1 MRLIRCLLSRD
12 RGDTGTSARRQ
23 IRTLSRSARQSHGD
37 VGARPERPVPTSFS
51 ATGTRRPVLAS
62 TSAREPMGCLR
73 LTVTR
78 SLHAAAVLP
87 AGAAALS
94 AIRTSL
100 ADSET
105 VAL

>member
-1 MRLIRCLLSRD
+1 MFVSSR
-12 RGDTGTSARRQ
+12 SSSNPSRQ

-37 VGARPERPVPTSFS
+37 VVPRPEGPVPTSFT

-62 TSAREPMGCLR
+62 TNAREPMGCLR

-78 SLHAAAVLP
+78 SLHDAEVLP

-94 AIRTSL
+94 AIRTSS

>member
-1 MRLIRCLLSRD
+1 MAELTSRSFDTSKERNVAGHAGCSRD
-12 RGDTGTSARRQ
+12 PRQ

-37 VGARPERPVPTSFS
+37 VVPRPESPVPTSFT

-62 TSAREPMGCLR
+62 TNAREPMGCLR

-78 SLHAAAVLP
+78 SLHDAEVLP

-94 AIRTSL
+94 
-100 ADSET
+100 
-105 VAL
+105 